1 MLLKFLH
8 RRCRSQNVRR
18 HRCKAIEVAMG
29 IIVRF
34 MKSKFIIGITALLML
49 VQPALVLAAAGK
61 AGVQSSAEISASDHV
76 QAAQALIARVLPG
89 HANEFLCEIIP
100 PDAGSDVFEI
110 GARDGKVLL
119 RGDDA
124 VSLAMAFN
132 WYLRR
137 ETKTSYDRQ
146 ADGPLIIAGALPQ
159 PKVITRRVCLARERF
174 FLNYCTYGYAFPFT
188 RPDNWERFI
197 DWMAMNGINR
207 PLMQCGQEAVWLKVW
222 QSYGIP
228 KEQVLAY
235 FSGPAH
241 LPWHRM
247 SNLDKFDGP
256 LPMSYID
263 GQMRLQQQLLKQAR
277 GLGMKPI
284 LSAFSGHVPA
294 PLKTFRPQAD
304 ITQIKPGWGGLP
316 GENACWF
323 LKPAD
328 PLFAEIQGRFLK
340 AQTELYGSDHLY
352 AADPFNEIDPPS
364 WAPEYMAGVGRG
376 IYEAMAA
383 ADAAAHWYQMS
394 WTFTYDGNH
403 WLKKNAGGVTP
414 FQALCQAVPAG
425 KMTLIDYVCEEREL
439 YKETSNCYGAPFLWS
454 YVGNYGG
461 NTYFRAPLAE
471 VAGKVTPALAV
482 ENCAG
487 VASAPEGMDCNPGIY
502 EMLFEQPW
510 HPQGVLNDQ
519 VWITEYATWRARRD
533 DPQVAKAWEIL
544 RSQVLNCG
552 PRGHS
557 DRGSALTKNPP
568 NDAKSSPLP
577 KTALAAEVRGRPP
590 ELQRGLVAAI
600 DALLAAAPESQ
611 QADGYQF
618 DLVNCVRQALAYH
631 TDTVLERIKQARKNN
646 DQPELTRQTRVMLDI
661 LRDMDELVG
670 TRHEF
675 LLGRWIRDARAWG
688 ADATEADYY
697 EHNARQIITAW
708 GGKLRDY
715 ARREWNGLLRDY
727 YLQRWEV
734 WAKQNA
740 PEAMGNRQIDEQ
752 KPDFAMLRGGN
763 YAIEPVGNPVE
774 VSRRIFF
781 KYREEL
787 MK

>member
-1 MLLKFLH
+1 MALAVGDKSGGASS
-8 RRCRSQNVRR
+8 SQV
-18 HRCKAIEVAMG
+18 
-29 IIVRF
+29 
-34 MKSKFIIGITALLML
+34 
-49 VQPALVLAAAGK
+49 
-61 AGVQSSAEISASDHV
+61 SASDCV
-76 QAAQALIARVLPG
+76 PAAQALIARVLPG
-89 HANEFLCEIIP
+89 HANDFLCEIIP
-100 PDAGSDVFEI
+100 PDTGRNVFEI
-110 GARDGKVLL
+110 GARGGKVLL

-146 ADGPLIIAGALPQ
+146 ADGPLIIAGKLPL
-159 PKVITRRVCLARERF
+159 PENLTRHVCLARERF
-174 FLNYCTYGYAFPFT
+174 FLNYCTYGYAFPFM
-188 RPDNWERFI
+188 RREGWERFI

-222 QSYGIP
+222 QSYGMT

-256 LPMSYID
+256 LPVSYVE

-284 LSAFSGHVPA
+284 LSAFSGHVPEA
-294 PLKTFRPQAD
+294 LKTSRPRAD

-340 AQTELYGSDHLY
+340 AQSEIYGSDHLY

-364 WAPEYMAGVGRG
+364 WKPAYMAGVGRG
-376 IYEAMAA
+376 IYEAMTA
-383 ADAAAHWYQMS
+383 ADPAAHWYQMS

-403 WLKKNAGGVTP
+403 WLKPDAAGVTP

-425 KMTLIDYVCEEREL
+425 KMTLVDYVCEEREL
-439 YKETSNCYGAPFLWS
+439 YRETSNCYGAPFLWS

-461 NTYFRAPLAE
+461 NTYFRAPLAD
-471 VAGKVTPALAV
+471 VSGKVAQALAV

-487 VASAPEGMDCNPGIY
+487 VASAPEGMDCNPGMY

-510 HPQGVLNDQ
+510 HPQGALDDKT
-519 VWITEYATWRARRD
+519 WIAEYATWRAGRN
-533 DPQVAKAWEIL
+533 DPQVVKAWEIL
-544 RSQVLNCG
+544 RSQLLNGG
-552 PRGHS
+552 PRGHH
-557 DRGSALTKNPP
+557 DRGSALTKTPP
-568 NDAKSSPLP
+568 SDAKLPPPP
-577 KTALAAEVRGRPP
+577 KTALAADVRGRPP

-611 QADGYQF
+611 QADGYRF
-618 DLVNCVRQALAYH
+618 DLVNWVRQALAYH
-631 TDTVLERIKQARKNN
+631 TDTVLERIKQARKYN
-646 DQPELTRQTRVMLDI
+646 DQPELARQTRVMLDI
-661 LRDMDELVG
+661 LRDMDELAG

-675 LLGRWIRDARAWG
+675 LLGRWIQDARAWG
-688 ADATEADYY
+688 ANAAEADYY

-727 YLQRWEV
+727 YLPRWEI
-734 WAKQNA
+734 WAEQNA
-740 PEAMGNRQIDEQ
+740 PEALDNRRVDGQ
-752 KPDFAMLRGGN
+752 KTDFAMRRDGN
-763 YAIEPVGNPVE
+763 YAVVPAGNAVE
-774 VSRRIFF
+774 VSRRIFA

>member
-1 MLLKFLH
+1 MKYILLATLL
-8 RRCRSQNVRR
+8 S
-18 HRCKAIEVAMG
+18 
-29 IIVRF
+29 
-34 MKSKFIIGITALLML
+34 ALP
-49 VQPALVLAAAGK
+49 VFAQHANDKGGYHPAG
-61 AGVQSSAEISASDHV
+61 QISAADPA

-89 HANEFLCEIIP
+89 HAGEFICEIIP
-100 PDAGSDVFEI
+100 PDAGRDVFEI
-110 GARDGKVLL
+110 STRNGKVLL
-119 RGDDA
+119 RGNDG

-146 ADGPLIIAGALPQ
+146 ADGPLVISGTLPQ
-159 PKVITRRVCLARERF
+159 PKIITRRVCLARERF

-188 RPDNWERFI
+188 QLDGWERFI

-228 KEQVLAY
+228 QEQVLAY

-256 LPMSYID
+256 LPLSYLD
-263 GQMRLQQQLLKQAR
+263 GQMRLQQQFLKQAR

-284 LSAFSGHVPA
+284 LSAFAGHVPEA
-294 PLKTFRPQAD
+294 LKAVRPKAA

-316 GENACWF
+316 KEDACWF
-323 LKPAD
+323 LKPTD
-328 PLFAEIQGRFLK
+328 PLFAEIQGRFLT
-340 AQTELYGSDHLY
+340 AQAEIYGSDHLY

-364 WAPEYMAGVGRG
+364 WEPEYMAGVGKG
-376 IYEAMAA
+376 IYEAMTA
-383 ADAAAHWYQMS
+383 ADPAAHWYQMS
-394 WTFTYDGNH
+394 WTFTYDGAH
-403 WLKKNAGGVTP
+403 WLKKNTNGLTP

-461 NTYFRAPLAE
+461 NTYLRDPLAD
-471 VAGKVTPALAV
+471 VSGKVTKALAV

-510 HPQGVLNDQ
+510 HPQGALDDKT
-519 VWITEYATWRARRD
+519 WIAEYATWRARRD

-552 PRGHS
+552 PRGHG

-568 NDAKSSPLP
+568 SDTIGSPPP
-577 KTALAAEVRGRPP
+577 KTALVGEVRGRPP
-590 ELQRGLVAAI
+590 ELQRGLAEAI

-618 DLVNCVRQALAYH
+618 DLVNWVRQALAYH

-646 DQPELTRQTRVMLDI
+646 NQPELARQTRVMLDI
-661 LRDMDELVG
+661 LRDMDELTG

-727 YLQRWEV
+727 YLQRWEI
-734 WAKQNA
+734 WAKHNA
-740 PEAMGNRQIDEQ
+740 PEALGDCQVDE
-752 KPDFAMLRGGN
+752 KRADFTALHDGN
-763 YAIEPVGNPVE
+763 YAVEPVGNPVE
-774 VSRRIFF
+774 VARRIFN

-787 MK
+787 VK

>member
-1 MLLKFLH
+1 MIARLAIPFVFLLISIQAPRAFAVEGKTGDAG
-8 RRCRSQNVRR
+8 SNQVPVADYVR
-18 HRCKAIEVAMG
+18 
-29 IIVRF
+29 
-34 MKSKFIIGITALLML
+34 
-49 VQPALVLAAAGK
+49 
-61 AGVQSSAEISASDHV
+61 
-76 QAAQALIARVLPG
+76 AAQALIGRVLPG
-89 HANEFLCEIIP
+89 HAREFVCEIIP
-100 PDAGSDVFEI
+100 PDAGRDVFEI
-110 GARDGKVLL
+110 GVSDGKILL
-119 RGDDA
+119 RGNDG

-146 ADGPLIIAGALPQ
+146 ADGPLVISGALPL
-159 PKVITRRVCLARERF
+159 PNSITRRVCAAHERF
-174 FLNYCTYGYAFPFT
+174 FLTYCTYGYAFPFT
-188 RPDNWERFI
+188 RPDAWTRFV

-228 KEQVLAY
+228 KTQVLAY

-247 SNLDKFDGP
+247 SNLDKYDGP

-277 GLGMKPI
+277 GLGMAPI
-284 LSAFSGHVPA
+284 LSAFAGHVPA
-294 PLKTFRPQAD
+294 ELKAVQPQAA
-304 ITQIKPGWGGLP
+304 ITQIKPGWGGLT

-340 AQTELYGSDHLY
+340 AQTELYGSDHFY

-364 WAPEYMAGVGRG
+364 WEPDYMAGVGKG
-376 IYEAMAA
+376 IFQAMTA
-383 ADAAAHWYQMS
+383 ADPAAHWYQMS
-394 WTFTYDGNH
+394 WTFTYDGKH
-403 WLKKNAGGVTP
+403 WLKPDAGGVTP

-439 YKETSNCYGAPFLWS
+439 YKDTSNCYGAPFLWS

-471 VAGKVTPALAV
+471 VAGKVAQALAV

-487 VASAPEGMDCNPGIY
+487 VASAPEGMDCNPGMY

-510 HPQGVLNDQ
+510 HPQGALDDKA
-519 VWITEYATWRARRD
+519 WIAEYATWRAGRD
-533 DPQVAKAWEIL
+533 DPQVVKAWEIL
-544 RSQVLNCG
+544 RNQVLNCG
-552 PRGHS
+552 PRGHT

-577 KTALAAEVRGRPP
+577 KTALAGEVRGRPP

-611 QADGYQF
+611 RADGYQF
-618 DLVNCVRQALAYH
+618 DLVNWVRQVLAYH
-631 TDTVLERIKQARKNN
+631 TDTVLERIKQARKLR
-646 DQPELTRQTRVMLDI
+646 DQPELERQTRVILDI
-661 LRDMDELVG
+661 LRDMDELAG

-688 ADATEADYY
+688 TDPAEADYY

-708 GGKLRDY
+708 AGKLRDY

-740 PEAMGNRQIDEQ
+740 PAALANQPVDENRAE
-752 KPDFAMLRGGN
+752 FALLPGGN
-763 YAIEPVGNPVE
+763 YAVEPVGNPIE
-774 VSRRIFF
+774 VARRIFA
-781 KYREEL
+781 KYRAEL
-787 MK
+787 IQ